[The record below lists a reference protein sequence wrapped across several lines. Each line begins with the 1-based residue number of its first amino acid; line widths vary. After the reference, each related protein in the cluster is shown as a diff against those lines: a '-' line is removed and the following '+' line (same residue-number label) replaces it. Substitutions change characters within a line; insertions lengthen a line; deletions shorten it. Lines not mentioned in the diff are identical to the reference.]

1 VSGRPLVSILTR
13 TYNLVRRDMD
23 LKSKKISFFE
33 LIFKG
38 VLSLTGLAIWILIS
52 DNYPTTFSVIGFP
65 IIIILGL
72 AIGELNETLKKKYG
86 EYSSVLCMFFLWGL
100 VAIGNILIQII

>member
-1 VSGRPLVSILTR
+1 MLTES
-13 TYNLVRRDMD
+13 YNLVRSGMD
-23 LKSKKISFFE
+23 SQSKKISIFE

-52 DNYPTTFSVIGFP
+52 DNYPTNFSVIGFP
-65 IIIILGL
+65 LVLIVGL
-72 AIGELNETLKKKYG
+72 AIGELNQDLKNKYG
-86 EYSSVLCMFFLWGL
+86 EYSSVLCMIFLWGL